1 MWEFLL
7 RKEGSKKRA
16 FHHCLVVG
24 LSKSPKP
31 LKKKMNE
38 KQQARA
44 NSVRPFC
51 KHVNVRHKMSTRYT
65 LDNYQDLIPSW
76 VGWVID
82 DDKKLTKR
90 ENTKDWDNQDPEMR
104 RESFRASK
112 ASFENRYHEGLPKK
126 KERCTS
132 ASQPHARC

>member
-1 MWEFLL
+1 V
-7 RKEGSKKRA
+7 KTYPEGSKKRA

-24 LSKSPKP
+24 LSKSPKA
-31 LKKKMNE
+31 LKKKMND

-51 KHVNVRHKMSTRYT
+51 KHVNVRHLMPTRYT
-65 LDNYQDLIPSW
+65 LDNYQDLSPTW
-76 VGWVID
+76 VLD

-90 ENTKDWDNQDPEMR
+90 EKPKDWDDQDQETR
-104 RESFRASK
+104 RESLKAIK

-126 KERCTS
+126 KERWFFTKL
-132 ASQPHARC
+132 AF